1 MSIQA
6 RLFDALKASMTAR
19 DTSRT
24 ATLRMIKS
32 AIGYAQIEKKLDPL
46 PDPDVLAVLQK
57 EAKKRK
63 DAADEF
69 ERGGRAELAANER
82 AELKIIEEFLPANL
96 TPDELEALVR
106 AAIAESQATSRK
118 DMGTV
123 MKIAQSKAA
132 GRADGK
138 SISALVARLLP

>member
-106 AAIAESQATSRK
+106 AAIAESQATSR
-118 DMGTV
+118 D
-123 MKIAQSKAA
+123 
-132 GRADGK
+132 RK
-138 SISALVARLLP
+138 STRLNSSH